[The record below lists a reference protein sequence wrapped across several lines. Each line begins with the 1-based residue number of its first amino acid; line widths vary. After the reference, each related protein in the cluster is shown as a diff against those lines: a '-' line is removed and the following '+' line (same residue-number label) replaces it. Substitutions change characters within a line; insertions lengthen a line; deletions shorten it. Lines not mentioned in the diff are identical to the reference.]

1 MDVHR
6 WDERFSAGELPY
18 GAEPNDFVAAQAPR
32 IPTGPVLCLAEGYGR
47 NALWLAAQGHPVTAI
62 EQSSVGIARAKD
74 LGVERGVEVTWVQ
87 GDLADVD
94 LGEGKWSGIVSVFA
108 HLPPALRADVH
119 ARAVRALA
127 PGGVFILEAYSPAQ
141 LGHRTGGP
149 RDVELLMT
157 RDGLVQ
163 ELAGLE
169 LLIAQE
175 IEREVNEGVLHQGL
189 AAVVQVVARK
199 PH

>member
-1 MDVHR
+1 M
-6 WDERFSAGELPY
+6 
-18 GAEPNDFVAAQAPR
+18 
-32 IPTGPVLCLAEGYGR
+32 LCLAEGYGR

-127 PGGVFILEAYSPAQ
+127 
-141 LGHRTGGP
+141 
-149 RDVELLMT
+149 
-157 RDGLVQ
+157 
-163 ELAGLE
+163 
-169 LLIAQE
+169 
-175 IEREVNEGVLHQGL
+175 L
-189 AAVVQVVARK
+189 AASSSSRRIPPPSSGTAPAGRATWSS
-199 PH
+199 

>member
-18 GAEPNDFVAAQAPR
+18 GAEPNDFVAAQAPH

-87 GDLADVD
+87 GDLADVY

-175 IEREVNEGVLHQGL
+175 VEREVNEGVLHQGL